1 MLAKGNTDKLKPI
14 TMTRHSYYFKIGAW
28 VVAFIIIAASL
39 LFTNRLAEKLTL
51 EQHRKMEIWAEAMR
65 QFLDTTEETEQSN
78 FLWKI
83 IEENDNIPVLIADQT
98 DQIVTARN
106 FVDAPRDNAEAYYA
120 KELKRL
126 KELREPIEINLDD
139 NQKQYIYY
147 DNSNLLKQLS
157 YYPYIQLSI
166 IGIFLIGVLMVL
178 ATIKNAEQNRVWV
191 GLSKETAHQ
200 LGTPI
205 SSLLAW
211 IEILKSSYPNDSMI
225 NDMGNDIN
233 RLKTIAERF
242 SKIGSKTECEL
253 ANINA
258 TLRQSV
264 NYMQKRSSKMVTY
277 TITESEP
284 NIQTELCVPLFEW
297 VIENLCKN
305 AIDAMDG
312 KGKIHIDL
320 NSDKRQHVIIDI
332 TDSGKGID
340 KREFKTIFK
349 PGYTTKQRGWG
360 LGLSLVKRIIEEYHH
375 GKIFVKQ
382 SAPNKGTTFRI
393 VLSQKK

>member
-1 MLAKGNTDKLKPI
+1 
-14 TMTRHSYYFKIGAW
+14 MTRNSYYFKIGAW
-28 VVAFIIIAASL
+28 VVAFIIVATSL

-65 QFLDTTEETEQSN
+65 QFVNATEETEHVD

-83 IEENDNIPVLIADQT
+83 IEENDNIPVLIADQA
-98 DQIVTARN
+98 DQIVTSRN
-106 FVDAPRDNAEAYYA
+106 FTHVPEENADAYYA

-126 KELREPIEINLDD
+126 KGLRKPIEISLGD

-147 DNSNLLKQLS
+147 DDSNLLKQLA
-157 YYPYIQLSI
+157 YFPYIQLSVI
-166 IGIFLIGVLMVL
+166 AIFLIGVLMAL
-178 ATIKNAEQNRVWV
+178 ATTKNAEQNRVWV

-211 IEILKSSYPNDSMI
+211 IEILKSNYPDDSMI
-225 NDMGNDIN
+225 DDMGNDIN

-242 SKIGSKTECEL
+242 SKIGSKSEFEL
-253 ANINA
+253 VSIND

-264 NYMQKRSSKMVTY
+264 QYMQKRSSQMVTY
-277 TITESEP
+277 TLTETQP
-284 NIQTELCVPLFEW
+284 NIQTLLCVPLFEW

-312 KGKIHIDL
+312 KGSIQIETTIDER
-320 NSDKRQHVIIDI
+320 KHVIIDI
-332 TDSGKGID
+332 TDTGKGID
-340 KREFKTIFK
+340 KRQFKSVFK
-349 PGYTTKQRGWG
+349 PGYTTKRRGWG
-360 LGLSLVKRIIEEYHH
+360 LGLSLAKRIIEEYHH

-382 SAPNKGTTFRI
+382 SALNKGTTFRI
-393 VLSQKK
+393 ILSQKK

>member
-1 MLAKGNTDKLKPI
+1 MP
-14 TMTRHSYYFKIGAW
+14 MTRKSYYFKIGAW
-28 VVAFIIIAASL
+28 VVAFIIVTTSL
-39 LFTNRLAEKLTL
+39 LFTNRLAKKLAL
-51 EQHRKMEIWAEAMR
+51 EQHRKMEIWSEAMR
-65 QFLDTTEETEQSN
+65 QFVNETEESEHFD

-98 DQIVTARN
+98 DQIITTRN
-106 FVDAPRDNAEAYYA
+106 FPHVPEQHADVYYA

-126 KELREPIEINLDD
+126 KGLRKPIEISLGD

-147 DNSNLLKQLS
+147 DDSNLLKQLA
-157 YYPYIQLSI
+157 YFPYIQLSVI
-166 IGIFLIGVLMVL
+166 AIFLIGVLMAL
-178 ATIKNAEQNRVWV
+178 ATTKNAEQNRVWV

-211 IEILKSSYPNDSMI
+211 IEILKSNYPDDLMI

-242 SKIGSKTECEL
+242 SKIGSKSEFEPV
-253 ANINA
+253 NINE
-258 TLRQSV
+258 TLQQAV
-264 NYMQKRSSKMVTY
+264 QYMQKRSSQMVTY
-277 TITESEP
+277 TLTQSQS
-284 NIQTELCVPLFEW
+284 NIEAMLCVPLFEW

-312 KGKIHIDL
+312 KGSIQIETSVDERK
-320 NSDKRQHVIIDI
+320 HVIIDI
-332 TDSGKGID
+332 TDTGKGLE
-340 KREFKTIFK
+340 KRQFKTIFK
-349 PGYTTKQRGWG
+349 PGYTTKRRGWG
-360 LGLSLVKRIIEEYHH
+360 LGLSLAKRIIEEYHH

-382 SAPNKGTTFRI
+382 SGLNKGTTFRI
-393 VLSQKK
+393 ILSQKK

>member
-1 MLAKGNTDKLKPI
+1 
-14 TMTRHSYYFKIGAW
+14 MTRNSYYFKIGAW
-28 VVAFIIIAASL
+28 VVAFIIVATSL

-65 QFLDTTEETEQSN
+65 QFVNATEETEHVD

-83 IEENDNIPVLIADQT
+83 IEENDNIPVLIADQA
-98 DQIVTARN
+98 DQIVTSRN
-106 FVDAPRDNAEAYYA
+106 FTHVPEENADAYYT

-126 KELREPIEINLDD
+126 KGLRKPIEISLGD

-147 DNSNLLKQLS
+147 DDSNLLKQLA
-157 YYPYIQLSI
+157 YYPYIQLSVI
-166 IGIFLIGVLMVL
+166 AIFLIGVLMAL
-178 ATIKNAEQNRVWV
+178 ATTKNAEQNRVWV
-191 GLSKETAHQ
+191 GLSKETSHQ

-211 IEILKSSYPNDSMI
+211 IEILKTNYPDDSMI
-225 NDMGNDIN
+225 DDMGNDIN

-242 SKIGSKTECEL
+242 SKIGSKSEFEL
-253 ANINA
+253 VSIND

-264 NYMQKRSSKMVTY
+264 QYMQKRSSQMVTY
-277 TITESEP
+277 TLTETEP
-284 NIQTELCVPLFEW
+284 TIQTQLCVPLFEW

-312 KGKIHIDL
+312 KGSIQIETTIDER
-320 NSDKRQHVIIDI
+320 KHVIIDI
-332 TDSGKGID
+332 TDTGKGID
-340 KREFKTIFK
+340 KRQFKSVFK
-349 PGYTTKQRGWG
+349 PGYTTKRRGWG
-360 LGLSLVKRIIEEYHH
+360 LGLSLAKRIIEEYHH

-382 SAPNKGTTFRI
+382 SGLNKGTTFRI
-393 VLSQKK
+393 ILSQKK

>member
-1 MLAKGNTDKLKPI
+1 M
-14 TMTRHSYYFKIGAW
+14 TMTRNSYYFKIGAW
-28 VVAFIIIAASL
+28 VVAFIIVATSL

-65 QFLDTTEETEQSN
+65 QFVNATEETEHVD

-83 IEENDNIPVLIADQT
+83 IEENDNIPVLIADQA
-98 DQIVTARN
+98 DQIVTSRN
-106 FVDAPRDNAEAYYA
+106 FAHVPEENADAYYA

-126 KELREPIEINLDD
+126 KGLRKPIEISLGD

-147 DNSNLLKQLS
+147 DDSNLLKQLA
-157 YYPYIQLSI
+157 YYPYIQLSVI
-166 IGIFLIGVLMVL
+166 AIFLIGVLMAL
-178 ATIKNAEQNRVWV
+178 ATTKNAEQNRVWV

-211 IEILKSSYPNDSMI
+211 IEILKSNYPDDSMI
-225 NDMGNDIN
+225 DDMGNDIN

-242 SKIGSKTECEL
+242 SKIGSKSEFEL
-253 ANINA
+253 VNIND

-264 NYMQKRSSKMVTY
+264 QYMQKRSSQMVTY
-277 TITESEP
+277 TLTETQP
-284 NIQTELCVPLFEW
+284 NIQTQLCVPLFEW

-312 KGKIHIDL
+312 KGSIQIETTIDER
-320 NSDKRQHVIIDI
+320 KHVIIDI
-332 TDSGKGID
+332 TDTGKGID
-340 KREFKTIFK
+340 KRQFKSVFK
-349 PGYTTKQRGWG
+349 PGYTTKRRGWG
-360 LGLSLVKRIIEEYHH
+360 LGLSLAKRIIEEYHH

-382 SAPNKGTTFRI
+382 SALNKGTTFRI
-393 VLSQKK
+393 ILSQKK

>member
-1 MLAKGNTDKLKPI
+1 
-14 TMTRHSYYFKIGAW
+14 MTRNSYYFKIGAW
-28 VVAFIIIAASL
+28 VVAFIIVATSL

-65 QFLDTTEETEQSN
+65 QFVNATEETEHVD

-83 IEENDNIPVLIADQT
+83 IEENDNIPVLIADQA
-98 DQIVTARN
+98 DQIVTSRN
-106 FVDAPRDNAEAYYA
+106 FAHVPEENADAYYA

-126 KELREPIEINLDD
+126 KGLRKPIEISLGD

-147 DNSNLLKQLS
+147 DDSNLLKQLA
-157 YYPYIQLSI
+157 YYPYIQLSVI
-166 IGIFLIGVLMVL
+166 AIFLIGVLMAL
-178 ATIKNAEQNRVWV
+178 ATTKNAEQNRVWV

-211 IEILKSSYPNDSMI
+211 IEILKSNYPDDSMI

-242 SKIGSKTECEL
+242 SKIGSKSEFEL
-253 ANINA
+253 VNIND

-264 NYMQKRSSKMVTY
+264 QYMQKRSSQMVTY
-277 TITESEP
+277 TLTETEP
-284 NIQTELCVPLFEW
+284 TIQTQLCVPLFEW

-312 KGKIHIDL
+312 KGSIQIETTIDER
-320 NSDKRQHVIIDI
+320 KHVIIDI
-332 TDSGKGID
+332 TDTGKGID
-340 KREFKTIFK
+340 KRQFKSVFK
-349 PGYTTKQRGWG
+349 PGYTTKRRGWG
-360 LGLSLVKRIIEEYHH
+360 LGLSLAKRIIEEYHH

-382 SAPNKGTTFRI
+382 SALNKGTTFRI
-393 VLSQKK
+393 ILSEKK

>member
-1 MLAKGNTDKLKPI
+1 M
-14 TMTRHSYYFKIGAW
+14 TMTRNSYYFKIGAW
-28 VVAFIIIAASL
+28 VVAFIIVATSL

-65 QFLDTTEETEQSN
+65 QFVNATEETEHVD

-83 IEENDNIPVLIADQT
+83 IEENDNIPVLIADQA
-98 DQIVTARN
+98 DQIVTSRN
-106 FVDAPRDNAEAYYA
+106 FAHVPEENADAYYA

-126 KELREPIEINLDD
+126 KGLRKPIEISLGD

-147 DNSNLLKQLS
+147 DDSNLLKQLA
-157 YYPYIQLSI
+157 YFPYIQLSVI
-166 IGIFLIGVLMVL
+166 AIFLIGVLMAL
-178 ATIKNAEQNRVWV
+178 ATTKNAEQNRVWV

-211 IEILKSSYPNDSMI
+211 IEILKSNYPDDSMI
-225 NDMGNDIN
+225 DDMGNDIN

-242 SKIGSKTECEL
+242 SKIGSKSEFEL
-253 ANINA
+253 VNIND

-264 NYMQKRSSKMVTY
+264 QYMQKRSSQMVTY
-277 TITESEP
+277 TLTETEP
-284 NIQTELCVPLFEW
+284 TIQTQLCVPLFEW

-312 KGKIHIDL
+312 KGSIQIETTIDER
-320 NSDKRQHVIIDI
+320 KHVIIDI
-332 TDSGKGID
+332 TDTGKGID
-340 KREFKTIFK
+340 KRQFKSVFK
-349 PGYTTKQRGWG
+349 PGYTTKRRGWG
-360 LGLSLVKRIIEEYHH
+360 LGLSLAKRIIEEYHH

-382 SAPNKGTTFRI
+382 SALNKGTTFRI
-393 VLSQKK
+393 ILSQKK